1 MAQVA
6 DGAETAAST
15 ERLVLFSDAVIAIA
29 ITLLVLDIK
38 LPDLPQPISN
48 AALTTALI
56 SIEPKLTAYVV
67 SFLVVGLFWYG
78 HLLRF
83 RFIRRSDGR
92 LICLNLLFLMTIGF
106 VPLASAVLSEA
117 KNAAAY
123 DLYDGTMMLVA
134 LLATAI
140 LVLGLYGSSV
150 SPSFLTAIALGV
162 CAGAGLGIV
171 RAKVSLDHLPALR
184 ACSAAS
190 RRACCDV
197 RTLTSWT
204 GGACPHQR

>member
-1 MAQVA
+1 VAQVG

-15 ERLVLFSDAVIAIA
+15 ERLMLFSDAVIAIA

-38 LPDLPQPISN
+38 LPELPQPISN
-48 AALTTALI
+48 AALATALL
-56 SIEPKLTAYVV
+56 SIEPKLTAYIV

-106 VPLASAVLSEA
+106 VPFASAVLSDA
-117 KNAAAY
+117 KNAVAY
-123 DLYDGTMMLVA
+123 VLYDGTMMLVA

-140 LVLGLYGSSV
+140 WCYAAQGDRLIDPGLDPRIRRHLLVAPLTVAGVFVVSGL
-150 SPSFLTAIALGV
+150 
-162 CAGAGLGIV
+162 
-171 RAKVSLDHLPALR
+171 
-184 ACSAAS
+184 AAQI
-190 RRACCDV
+190 DV
-197 RTLTSWT
+197 RLGRLAWLLIVP
-204 GGACPHQR
+204 AALARPRRRPHPRE